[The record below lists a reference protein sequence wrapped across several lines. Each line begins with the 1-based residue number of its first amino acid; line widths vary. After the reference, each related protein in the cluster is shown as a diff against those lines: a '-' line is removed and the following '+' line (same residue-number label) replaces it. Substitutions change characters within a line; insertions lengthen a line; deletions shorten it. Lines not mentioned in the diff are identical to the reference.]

1 MPMAAYILFRNPAE
15 GPRRR
20 IGTHLVE
27 PQDYIISLKFS
38 ETLVTRYSQDRLRSI
53 HFRKAAWLSII
64 WLYKIRG
71 SHVLF
76 KV

>member
-1 MPMAAYILFRNPAE
+1 MPRAAYILFRNPAE

-38 ETLVTRYSQDRLRSI
+38 ETVVCLLR
-53 HFRKAAWLSII
+53 AAVGNNAEGW
-64 WLYKIRG
+64 
-71 SHVLF
+71 
-76 KV
+76 